1 MKSLLRSSASAA
13 TPLPVFF
20 FVTLSALLFWPS
32 PNAKAQTF
40 IGTNSPGQGTN
51 YTFST
56 TAAATNLSLV
66 ISNSAGAYSY
76 LMLKKGGTP
85 TDTDF
90 DFVARVSGQTNEIN
104 LELPEFAVTNYG
116 LRVSTPGSSATH
128 NFRVLYTTNRT
139 DMRSAPYPVLKP
151 VV

>member
-1 MKSLLRSSASAA
+1 MKSLVRPAASAA
-13 TPLPVFF
+13 TPRPLSLLP
-20 FVTLSALLFWPS
+20 LLLFVILLCPS
-32 PNAKAQTF
+32 AVLRAQTF
-40 IGTNSPGQGTN
+40 VGTNSPEQGSN

-76 LMLKKGGTP
+76 LMLKKGATP

-104 LELPEFAVTNYG
+104 LEAPEYAVANYG
-116 LRVSTPGSSATH
+116 VRVSTPGSSAT
-128 NFRVLYTTNRT
+128 
-139 DMRSAPYPVLKP
+139 
-151 VV
+151 